1 MSSLSQTPEPFHDP
15 DKPACASTDEEL
27 PDRLAIL
34 ILFGFSVLLYVA
46 TTGFDFVV
54 DDNLL
59 LDRNPYVLSFHY
71 LKEIFTRD
79 FWAFF
84 GARGESG
91 YYRPIIMLTLL
102 AERRLFGFQPAAYHL
117 VNVFLNALVVIL
129 VYKLGRRLWPQGKG
143 PFWAGMLYAALPLH
157 ADSVTPVSGIS
168 DVECALFMLLAAL
181 VYIGP
186 PQRRG
191 QPSRLSPWTSAFLFA
206 LAVLSKEVA
215 LALPVLLIFYEHFLR
230 PSAPLPWLVRLKR
243 YAPLLLFAG
252 SYVALRV
259 VILHGIGRPEVVF
272 DLGLFQTVLSGLA
285 MLGLYIFKLVWPM
298 HLTAF
303 MTFNPA
309 KHWYDVYV
317 LLGAVGLLLAAA
329 AFRTCWRRER
339 AVSFAIF
346 WFFITLGP
354 VLNVRWL
361 GKSPYAERYL
371 YVPSAAACWLA
382 GQGLAR
388 LILRARDRKRAAWVA
403 ASALPIV
410 LVALGATRIAFRLPE
425 WRNNFTLALATVRED
440 PASGT
445 YHVYIGNAYR
455 ERGDRGLAR
464 QEYVSAI
471 ALDPSLTEAYLNL
484 AGVMMDDNAVGAAR
498 LLLNRAVQT
507 NPRFPEAYY
516 AWGVIEMGQ
525 HQVEQARK
533 LFERAVALNPAYCDA
548 LNNLGVLSVEE
559 GNLEQAQEYF
569 SRAVQADPTSLDAHM
584 NLGDLWVR
592 RGQYAQAESE
602 FRRSLQLAPSNESP
616 YLALASLEE
625 KQGNQQQALETYRRL
640 VQIQP
645 QSATALFRLGVLA
658 LKVGDLDEARQAF
671 EATAKIRP
679 NSALVHAQ
687 LGMAYLAAGDRA
699 RAISEI
705 QNALRLNSS
714 DETVRAAARK
724 LDLGMPR

>member
-1 MSSLSQTPEPFHDP
+1 MSSLSQAPEPFLDRA
-15 DKPACASTDEEL
+15 KPGHASTGEEL

-34 ILFGFSVLLYVA
+34 ILFGFSLLLYVA

-79 FWAFF
+79 FWGFF

-102 AERRLFGFQPAAYHL
+102 VERRLFGFQPAAYHF

-129 VYKLGRRLWPQGKG
+129 VYRLGGRLWPQGKG
-143 PFWAGMLYAALPLH
+143 PFWAGMLYAGLPLH
-157 ADSVTPVSGIS
+157 ADSVIPVSGIS

-181 VYIGP
+181 VYIGA
-186 PQRRG
+186 PQGRG
-191 QPSRLSPWTSAFLFA
+191 QPSRLAPWTSAFLFA

-230 PSAPLPWLVRLKR
+230 PGAPVPWPVRLKR

-252 SYVALRV
+252 SYLALRV
-259 VILHGIGRPEVVF
+259 AILHGIGRPEVVF

-285 MLGLYIFKLVWPM
+285 MLGLYLFKLIWPM

-309 KHWYDVYV
+309 KHGCDVYV
-317 LLGAVGLLLAAA
+317 LLGAVGLLLAVA
-329 AFRTCWRRER
+329 AFHNCWRRER

-382 GQGLAR
+382 GEGLAR
-388 LILRARDRKRAAWVA
+388 LISRARDRNRTARVA
-403 ASALPIV
+403 ASALPVV
-410 LVALGATRIAFRLPE
+410 LVALAATRVAFRLPE

-498 LLLNRAVQT
+498 LLLKRAVQT
-507 NPRFPEAYY
+507 NQRFPEAYY

-525 HQVEQARK
+525 HQVE
-533 LFERAVALNPAYCDA
+533 
-548 LNNLGVLSVEE
+548 
-559 GNLEQAQEYF
+559 YF
-569 SRAVQADPTSLDAHM
+569 SRAVRADPTSLDAHM

-592 RGQYAQAESE
+592 RGRYAQAESE
-602 FRRSLQLAPSNESP
+602 FRRSVQLAPSNESP

-645 QSATALFRLGVLA
+645 QSATALFRLGELA
-658 LKVGDLDEARQAF
+658 LKVGDLEEARLAF
-671 EATAKIRP
+671 ETTAKIRP

-687 LGMAYLAAGDRA
+687 LGMAYFAAGDRGK
-699 RAISEI
+699 AISEI
-705 QNALRLNSS
+705 EEALRLNPA
-714 DETVRAAARK
+714 DEMVRAAARK
-724 LDLGMPR
+724 LDLGTPR